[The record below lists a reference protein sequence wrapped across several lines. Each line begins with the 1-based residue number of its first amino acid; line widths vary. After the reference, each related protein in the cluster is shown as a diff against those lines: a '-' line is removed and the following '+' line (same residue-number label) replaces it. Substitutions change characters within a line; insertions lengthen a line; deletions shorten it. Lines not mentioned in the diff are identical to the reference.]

1 MVFDLSRSHHGVAF
15 SLLHAGTGFHS
26 KVPRP
31 VHSSAVFRRPT
42 ASLTKPVRNSM
53 ARLHRQAP
61 RRVSL
66 FARTPVT
73 AGLAAGAMV
82 CLLGGAAQASGLG
95 AARFGGEH
103 GHPTTDNPTAIYY
116 NPAGIALKRGTRI
129 FLDANLAFRSASY
142 TRPDSAISE
151 GMGTP
156 ADARSANAGTAKL
169 QNTLVAP
176 FLGATSDFGTKRFT
190 AGLAGYF
197 PFGGQASWGQNSQYV
212 GSDKYPGAH
221 DGQQRWYTIDGKI
234 KSMYLTGAFAFN
246 FPKIGLSIGATGS
259 AIRSEVNTIRA
270 RNGDGSDDLVDSTG
284 ALKEGRS
291 WIDVKGWQAGFS
303 LGAVWNWQDRLW
315 IGGSYTSQ
323 PNVVGGMTLKGTLHN
338 ALTRGAPSD
347 TPVEFTQTF
356 PDILRLGF
364 RFKPTDKVELRL
376 FGDFSRWSVFDKQC
390 VLDSSI
396 EGRKCNYSG
405 ASTALD
411 KPTEFGADG
420 PGTKGVT
427 QHLPRFWKNA
437 GGVRVGA
444 SYWFIPQVEG
454 YVGLG
459 YDSSAVTVKTLDPAL
474 MDMNKIT
481 ASLGARW
488 QIVRNF
494 AMALTLTEIAYLKV
508 DTKGKNVLNKFQ
520 APSRQADANGVY
532 KQNLVLANLYL
543 DVSF

>member
-1 MVFDLSRSHHGVAF
+1 
-15 SLLHAGTGFHS
+15 
-26 KVPRP
+26 
-31 VHSSAVFRRPT
+31 
-42 ASLTKPVRNSM
+42 M
-53 ARLHRQAP
+53 ARLHRPAP

-66 FARTPVT
+66 FARTPRA
-73 AGLAAGAMV
+73 AGLAVGTVM

-116 NPAGIALKRGTRI
+116 NPAGIALKPGTRI
-129 FLDANLAFRSASY
+129 FADMSLAFRSASY
-142 TRPDSAISE
+142 ARPESAINNP
-151 GMGTP
+151 GTGTP
-156 ADARSANAGTAKL
+156 EEALNANYGTAKL
-169 QNTLVAP
+169 SNTLVAP
-176 FLGATSDFGTKRFT
+176 FLGASSDFGTKIFS
-190 AGLAGYF
+190 AGIAGYF
-197 PFGGQASWGQNSQYV
+197 PVGGQAKWGQNGAFV
-212 GSDKYPGAH
+212 GSDQYPGAH

-234 KSMYLTGAFAFN
+234 RSMYLTGALAFN
-246 FPKIGLSIGATGS
+246 IPKIGLSIGLTGS

-270 RNGDGSDDLVDSTG
+270 RNGDGSDDLVDSTFNT
-284 ALKEGRS
+284 LKEGRS
-291 WIDVKGWQAGFS
+291 WIDVKGWQGGFGI
-303 LGAVWNWQDRLW
+303 GAIWNWQQRLW
-315 IGGSYTSQ
+315 IGASYTSQ

-338 ALTRGAPSD
+338 ALTNTAPSN
-347 TPVEFTQTF
+347 TPVELTQTF
-356 PDILRLGF
+356 PDIIRLGF
-364 RFKPTDKVELRL
+364 RYKPTDRVELRL
-376 FGDFSRWSVFDKQC
+376 MGDFSRWSVFDKQC
-390 VLDSSI
+390 VLDASI
-396 EGRKCNYSG
+396 KGRQCNYDG

-411 KPTEFGADG
+411 KPEEFGADG
-420 PGTKGVT
+420 DGTKGVT
-427 QHLPRFWKNA
+427 QHLPRFWKDA

-459 YDSSAVTVKTLDPAL
+459 FDSSAVPVKTLDAAL

-494 AMALTLTEIAYLKV
+494 AMALTITEIAYLKV

-532 KQNLVLANLYL
+532 KQNLVLANLYM